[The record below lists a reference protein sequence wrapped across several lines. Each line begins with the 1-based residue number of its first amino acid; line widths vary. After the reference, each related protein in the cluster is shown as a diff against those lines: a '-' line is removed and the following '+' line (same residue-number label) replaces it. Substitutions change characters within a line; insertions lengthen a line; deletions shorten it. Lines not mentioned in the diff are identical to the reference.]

1 MAASR
6 CFPDNRPMLRNIEAE
21 ARLRLDPAD
30 CMREIDWRAVFGR
43 TGRVEVEIGIGLGR
57 FLLRAAKNHPSINYL
72 GVEWAN
78 AYLRQA
84 IERAAK
90 RELDN
95 IRFLRIDAAH
105 LIAKGIPDNS
115 VYACYV
121 FYPDPWPK
129 RNHHKR
135 RFLQR
140 KNAVHLIR
148 TLKIGGMLHIATD
161 HDVYWKYIQKE
172 FAPLTDFERMPEFGG
187 PDFPQPVEEPLTNFE
202 TKYEPEGRSRHRASW
217 KLVGKSRAARRVEIP
232 EAHI

>member
-1 MAASR
+1 MAAYG
-6 CFPDNRPMLRNIEAE
+6 CFPDNRRMPRITAEE

-30 CMREIDWRAVFGR
+30 CQREIDWQTVFGR
-43 TGRVEVEIGIGLGR
+43 SGRVEVETGIGLGR
-57 FLLRAAKNHPSINYL
+57 FLLRAAKTHPQNNYL

-95 IRFLRIDAAH
+95 IRFLRIDATH

-115 VYACYV
+115 VDAYYV

-135 RFLQR
+135 RFLQK

-161 HDVYWKYIQKE
+161 HDVYWRYIQKE

-187 PDFPQPVEEPLTNFE
+187 PDFPQSREEQLTNFE
-202 TKYEPEGRSRHRASW
+202 AKYEPEGRSRHRASW
-217 KLVGKSRAARRVEIP
+217 KLVGRSLAALRVEIP

>member
-1 MAASR
+1 MPR
-6 CFPDNRPMLRNIEAE
+6 ITPEE
-21 ARLRLDPAD
+21 ARLRLDPTA
-30 CMREIDWRAVFGR
+30 CRRKIDWQAVFGR

-57 FLLRAAKNHPSINYL
+57 FLLRAAKNHPEINYL

-78 AYLRQA
+78 AYLRRA

-90 RELDN
+90 RELGN

-115 VYACYV
+115 VDTYYV

-135 RFLQR
+135 RFLQQ

-148 TLKIGGMLHIATD
+148 TLKMGGMLHVATD
-161 HDVYWKYIQKE
+161 HDVYWDYIQEE
-172 FAPLTDFERMPEFGG
+172 FAPLTDLERMPEFGG
-187 PDFPQPVEEPLTNFE
+187 PDFPQPVEEQLTNFE